1 MPPEHAIFR
10 PVLQERGPTAAAVSE
25 MYFEDLSPGLVFR
38 SEPLTV
44 TSHQIKAFAG
54 EFDPQPFH
62 LDEAAAES
70 SFFRGLA
77 ASGWHTAALTMSHLV
92 RTLPIAGGL
101 IGASIDQLQWRLPL
115 RPGDAIHIEVEV
127 LAVRVSQSRPDRGI
141 LQTRVTTLNQSGAAI
156 QVMVSSC
163 FVPCR
168 TSARENSEQL

>member
-1 MPPEHAIFR
+1 MPPDHEAVP
-10 PVLQERGPTAAAVSE
+10 PVLEQRGPTAASLSG

-38 SEPLTV
+38 SEPVAV
-44 TSHQIKAFAG
+44 TSRQIKTFAA

-70 SFFRGLA
+70 SFFGGLA
-77 ASGWHTAALTMSHLV
+77 ASGWHTAALTMSQLV

-101 IGASIDQLQWRLPL
+101 IGAGIDRLQWLLPL
-115 RPGDAIHIEVEV
+115 RPDDAIHIEVQV

-141 LQTRVTTLNQSGAAI
+141 LKTQVTTLNQSGAAI

-168 TSARENSEQL
+168 TPPRENSEQL

>member
-1 MPPEHAIFR
+1 
-10 PVLQERGPTAAAVSE
+10 
-25 MYFEDLSPGLVFR
+25 MYFEDLSPGLVLR
-38 SEPLTV
+38 SEPVTV
-44 TSHQIKAFAG
+44 TSHQIKTFAG

-70 SFFRGLA
+70 SYFGGLA

-101 IGASIDQLQWRLPL
+101 IGAGIDRLQWRLPL

-127 LAVRVSQSRPDRGI
+127 LAIRVSQSRPDRAI
-141 LQTRVTTLNQSGAAI
+141 LKTRVTTLNQSGAAI
-156 QVMVSSC
+156 QEMVSSC

-168 TSARENSEQL
+168 TPHRENSEQI

>member
-1 MPPEHAIFR
+1 MPPDHEAVP
-10 PVLQERGPTAAAVSE
+10 PVLEQRGPTAASLSG

-38 SEPLTV
+38 SEPVAV
-44 TSHQIKAFAG
+44 TSRQIKTFAA

-70 SFFRGLA
+70 SFFGGLA
-77 ASGWHTAALTMSHLV
+77 ASGWHTAALTMSQLV
-92 RTLPIAGGL
+92 RT
-101 IGASIDQLQWRLPL
+101 QWLLPL
-115 RPGDAIHIEVEV
+115 RPDDAIHIEVQV

-141 LQTRVTTLNQSGAAI
+141 LKTQVTTLNQSGAAI

-168 TSARENSEQL
+168 TPPRENSEQL